1 MRWGQRTP
9 APRCSLR
16 PALVATVAFMAL
28 ACSAVLPWTHGV
40 RAPLTV
46 LLTQVVVAAVVVS
59 RTGYGGGTDTEADP

>member
-1 MRWGQRTP
+1 
-9 APRCSLR
+9 
-16 PALVATVAFMAL
+16 VATVAFMAL